1 METRLTSENFVTEVL
16 HSPVPVLV
24 DFWAEWCMP
33 CHAIAPAVA
42 EIAKTYE
49 GRLKV
54 GKLNVDEHPQV
65 AQRYR
70 VSSIPNL
77 KIFKNSQVVDEIIG
91 VVPKT
96 EIVKRV
102 DRQLT

>member
-1 METRLTSENFVTEVL
+1 METTLTAENFENEVL
-16 HSPVPVLV
+16 RAPVPVLV
-24 DFWAEWCMP
+24 DFWAEWCTP
-33 CHAIAPAVA
+33 CPAIAPAIS
-42 EIAKTYE
+42 EIAKAYD

-54 GKLNVDEHPQV
+54 GKLNVDEHPDL
-65 AQRYR
+65 AFKYG

-77 KIFKNSQVVDEIIG
+77 KIFKGGAVTDEIIG

-102 DRQLT
+102 DKQIG